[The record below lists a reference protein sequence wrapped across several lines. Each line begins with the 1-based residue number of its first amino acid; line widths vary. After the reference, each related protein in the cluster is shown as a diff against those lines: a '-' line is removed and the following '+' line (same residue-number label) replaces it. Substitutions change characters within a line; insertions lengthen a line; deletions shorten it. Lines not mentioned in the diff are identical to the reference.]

1 MAVFYR
7 TNAQARVIEEAMIS
21 RQIPHRIIGNIS
33 FFKRKEV
40 KDLLAYIKLILN
52 PDDSEACLR
61 IINVPRRGIGKKT
74 IETIQALATR
84 DGVSIF
90 TAIEIALQCQMFKG
104 FKNEKVA
111 DFLGVIN
118 DLVRGARKKSV
129 HEFIEFLVS
138 RSGYGEMYRE
148 MGSEESKG
156 SLEIIDDFIRS
167 AEDFHSL
174 SGGQLSEFADY
185 LALNQNTAE
194 EDPEGNQIDTVSL
207 MTLHNAKGLEYP
219 IIVMSGMDER
229 FCPYYV
235 NELDFSLEDLEEER
249 RLMYVGMTR
258 AKEKLYLTG
267 ARNRRLYGKELPLQP
282 SRFIAEIQQDCI
294 ENVNPYPT
302 RLPTLSFQ
310 NHVSPGSLFQSSGSS
325 GESRSGFQR
334 GDRVRHALWG
344 LGLVLQVHGTGP
356 AAKINI
362 SFDRAGVKKLKLSMA
377 NLTKIT

>member
-1 MAVFYR
+1 M
-7 TNAQARVIEEAMIS
+7 
-21 RQIPHRIIGNIS
+21 
-33 FFKRKEV
+33 
-40 KDLLAYIKLILN
+40 
-52 PDDSEACLR
+52 
-61 IINVPRRGIGKKT
+61 
-74 IETIQALATR
+74 
-84 DGVSIF
+84 
-90 TAIEIALQCQMFKG
+90 
-104 FKNEKVA
+104 A
-111 DFLGVIN
+111 DFLEVIN
-118 DLVRGARKKSV
+118 DLVRSARKKSV

-185 LALNQNTAE
+185 LALNQNTDE
-194 EDPEGNQIDTVSL
+194 EDSEGNQIDTVSL

-310 NHVSPGSLFQSSGSS
+310 NRVSPGSLFQSSGSS